1 MDKKAFTHFERRK
14 KVCIVTSLYPLPE
27 NIGTRMRTMN
37 FVRFFKTIG
46 GVDLVYFIPGS
57 KEINNVDIFKKEY
70 CILPRDKDNNILR
83 KRSTVWIKDT
93 KERLIRFLNRR
104 PYIFTEWSSKSIKD
118 FIAVI
123 MKGKYHLILCRHIN
137 NTYPL
142 FKLPEELKKNVI
154 IDFDDIY
161 SDSYFDM
168 NEKLL
173 KGPYLRFKWDI
184 QKNFIINYQKKC
196 LGFGA
201 ALFCSKKD
209 LDIICENM
217 KKDNTYVVP
226 NTHPILNKKN
236 EYFGNGFSNREIF
249 LFIGALNYEPNVYG
263 LKWFIQT
270 IFPHL
275 KNRNEKIRMLV
286 VGRHPV
292 EEIKE
297 LCLGTPDIELHAD
310 VPDVMPFYKRSGI
323 VIVPILTGGGTR
335 IKILEAAMAGRPV
348 FSTPFGAYGL
358 DVIDGKDLML
368 FKDKNS
374 FSEKYVKISEKAT
387 YENMVNNLKSVVE
400 EKYSQ
405 EGFSDTMGTII
416 NNILGEK

>member
-1 MDKKAFTHFERRK
+1 MYKKIISSWSARK
-14 KVCIVTSLYPLPE
+14 NILIIASLYPLPE
-27 NIGTRMRTMN
+27 NLGTRMRTMN

-46 GVDLVYFIPGS
+46 DVELLYFRPGS
-57 KEINNVDIFKKEY
+57 KEVNTTDIFKKEY
-70 CILPRDKDNNILR
+70 CIQPHGEYIDILR
-83 KRSTVWIKDT
+83 KRSNVRLKDIKD
-93 KERLIRFLNRR
+93 RLKRFLNRR
-104 PYIFTEWSSKSIKD
+104 PYILTDWSSKSLND
-118 FIAVI
+118 FIALI
-123 MKGKYHLILCRHIN
+123 KKGKYDLILCRYIHD
-137 NTYPL
+137 TYPL
-142 FKLPEELKKNVI
+142 LKLPEEIKKNII

-168 NEKLL
+168 KEKLI
-173 KGPYLRFKWDI
+173 KGPYLRFKWNV
-184 QKNFIINYQKKC
+184 QKNFVIHYQKKC

-209 LDIICENM
+209 LDIICQNT
-217 KKDNTYVVP
+217 KYDNTYVVP
-226 NTHPILNKKN
+226 NTYPISNNKY
-236 EYFGNGFSNREIF
+236 EYFGNGYPNREIF
-249 LFIGALNYEPNVYG
+249 LFIGALDYEPNVSG

-292 EEIKE
+292 EEIKR

-310 VPDVMPFYKRSGI
+310 VSDVMPFYKRSGI
-323 VIVPILTGGGTR
+323 VIVPILNGGGTR

-368 FKDKNS
+368 FKDTIS
-374 FSEKYVKISEKAT
+374 FSEKYNKISEKAT
-387 YENMVNNLKSVVE
+387 YEKCVNNLKSIVE

-405 EGFSDTMGTII
+405 KGFSGAMDTVIKNII
-416 NNILGEK
+416 G